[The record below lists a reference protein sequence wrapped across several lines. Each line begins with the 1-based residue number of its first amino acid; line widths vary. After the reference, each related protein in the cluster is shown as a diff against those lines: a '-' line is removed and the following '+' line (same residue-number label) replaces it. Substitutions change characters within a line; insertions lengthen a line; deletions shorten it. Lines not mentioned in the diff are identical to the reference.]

1 LLKSNKEME
10 KKVRVKTSN
19 YFYTEEELQQL
30 QDAINSK
37 EYKTDYKIAHAFS
50 KKFGRSANTLYNKIC
65 AIRGKNVRG
74 KVKVVAKKTVKTKQT
89 PVAKIEVI
97 EEVKPLTLP
106 QGMTYQGKAK
116 KVELH
121 ADHFRV
127 YF

>member
-1 LLKSNKEME
+1 ME
-10 KKVRVKTSN
+10 KKVRVKKSN
-19 YFYTEEELQQL
+19 YFYTEEELLQL
-30 QDAINSK
+30 ENAMNSD
-37 EYKTDYKIAHAFS
+37 EYKTDYKIAKS
-50 KKFGRSANTLYNKIC
+50 LSEKLGRSSNTLYNKIC
-65 AIRGKNVRG
+65 ALRGKNVRG
-74 KVKVVAKKTVKTKQT
+74 RVKVVKQKTKKVKQT

-97 EEVKPLTLP
+97 QEKVKPLTLP

>member
-1 LLKSNKEME
+1 LQKSNKEME
-10 KKVRVKTSN
+10 KTVKVKRSKF
-19 YFYTEEELQQL
+19 FYTQEEIQQL

-37 EYKTDYKIAHAFS
+37 KHKTNFALAKVYAEKLDRSIDTIYS
-50 KKFGRSANTLYNKIC
+50 K
-65 AIRGKNVRG
+65 VRQLIG
-74 KVKVVAKKTVKTKQT
+74 KKTTANRKRPIKSVEV

-97 EEVKPLTLP
+97 QEVKPLTLP

-116 KVELH
+116 TVELH

>member
-1 LLKSNKEME
+1 ME

-19 YFYTEEELQQL
+19 YFYTEEELLQL
-30 QDAINSK
+30 ENAINSK
-37 EYKTDYKIAHAFS
+37 EYETDYKIANAFS
-50 KKFGRSANTLYNKIC
+50 EKFGRSANTIYNKIC
-65 AIRGKNVRG
+65 AMRGKNVRG
-74 KVKVVAKKTVKTKQT
+74 RVKVVKQKAKKVKQT
-89 PVAKIEVI
+89 PVAKIEVTQ
-97 EEVKPLTLP
+97 EVKPLTLP

>member
-1 LLKSNKEME
+1 MKKEV
-10 KKVRVKTSN
+10 KVKRSKF
-19 YFYTEEELQQL
+19 FYTEKEIQQL

-37 EYKTDYKIAHAFS
+37 EYVSDFKLAKVYSEKL
-50 KKFGRSANTLYNKIC
+50 GRSIDTVYSKVRELNGKKINNRNKRPI
-65 AIRGKNVRG
+65 K
-74 KVKVVAKKTVKTKQT
+74 KVVET

-97 EEVKPLTLP
+97 QEVKPLTLP